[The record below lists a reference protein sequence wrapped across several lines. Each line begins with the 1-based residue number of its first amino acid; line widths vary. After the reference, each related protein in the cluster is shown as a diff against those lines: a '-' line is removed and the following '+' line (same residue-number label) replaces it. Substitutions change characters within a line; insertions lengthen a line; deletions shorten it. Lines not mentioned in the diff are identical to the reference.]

1 MSMVIQWKQGSKF
14 TGSAEPVHKRLETLR
29 RQHGCLTAAIVKND
43 AEEHPKGP
51 LHRHVI
57 DCDRDL
63 ASERYYLERARN
75 LIRSIEVIRTEQVTA
90 PTPSY
95 VQVTRVEFQKEP
107 ERKRIYTSTEEAL
120 ADPVFRA
127 EVLGRAIREAIS
139 YRKKYAALQ
148 ELAGV
153 IQAIDEFVEQAAV

>member
-1 MSMVIQWKQGSKF
+1 MSMVVQWKQGSKF
-14 TGSAEPVHKRLETLR
+14 SGSAESAYRRLETLR
-29 RQHGCLTAAIVKND
+29 KKHGCLTAAIVKDD
-43 AEEHPKGP
+43 AVKHPEGP

-57 DCDRDL
+57 DCDEAA

-75 LIRSIEVIRTEQVTA
+75 LMRSIEVIRIEA
-90 PTPSY
+90 PTRPTPGY
-95 VQVTRVEFQKEP
+95 VQVTRAESITQPEP
-107 ERKRIYTSTEEAL
+107 KRIYTSTEEAL
-120 ADPVFRA
+120 ADPQYRA

-153 IQAIDEFVEQAAV
+153 IHAIDEFVESAVV